1 MRAAWRLAP
10 LLSLYLGLALL
21 PLALAAA
28 QGLPR
33 RPWLDELSSGLAM
46 AGFAVLLLEFALSGR
61 YRRLSARVGMDSTMR
76 FHQLM
81 ALAALAFLLFHPF
94 LYVPAFS
101 ERPAYGAGTATR
113 VLLTPAATVSGMLA
127 WMLLVMLVAFA
138 WFRTQLR
145 WSYEAWRLS
154 HGLGALAIAG
164 LGAHHTLDIGRY
176 AQHPWLRAAWLAAGA
191 AALASLALVYVLKP
205 LAQSRRRWRV
215 AIVAPEAERIW
226 RVVLEPERARE
237 FPFAAGQFV
246 WLKLHRAFGRITE
259 HPFSIASAPGQLPR
273 LQFLIKEAGDFT
285 RDIGRLAPGTIAYVD
300 GPYGD
305 LTLSGR
311 DGAGIV
317 LIAGGVGIAPI
328 LGLAR
333 DLTATHDPRPLR
345 IVYADRSAAQLAAR
359 AELEQLAHAPGR
371 ELHLVLE
378 EPPADWAGLR
388 GRLDLENLRACLPR
402 SGAAEWRYFV
412 CGPPAM
418 IDAVESSLAELGVP
432 LARIAAERFVYGSGI
447 ATPRERLMRAL
458 IAALIAA
465 QLAAVLAF
473 IAR

>member
-1 MRAAWRLAP
+1 MRAAPGIALLLA
-10 LLSLYLGLALL
+10 LYLALALL

-94 LYVPAFS
+94 LYAPAFS
-101 ERPAYGAGTATR
+101 ERPAYGAGTAMR

-127 WMLLVMLVAFA
+127 WMLLVMLAAFA

-154 HGLGALAIAG
+154 HGLAALAIAV
-164 LGAHHTLDIGRY
+164 LGAHHALDTGRY
-176 AQHPWLRAAWLAAGA
+176 AQDPWLRGLWLAAS
-191 AALASLALVYVLKP
+191 ALALVSLALVYLVKP

-226 RVVLEPERARE
+226 RVVLEPDTARD
-237 FPFAAGQFV
+237 FRFAAGQFV
-246 WLKLHRAFGRITE
+246 WLKLHRALGRITE
-259 HPFSIASAPGQLPR
+259 HPFSIASAPGRLPR
-273 LQFLIKEAGDFT
+273 LQFLVKEAGDFT
-285 RDIGRLAPGTIAYVD
+285 RDIGRVAPGTAAYVD
-300 GPYGD
+300 GPYGNFV
-305 LTLSGR
+305 LEGR
-311 DGAGIV
+311 EGKGIM

-333 DLTATHDPRPLR
+333 DLAATHDPRPLK

-359 AELEQLAHAPGR
+359 AELEVIARAPGH
-371 ELHLVLE
+371 ELHLVLD
-378 EPPADWAGLR
+378 EPPAGWSGLR
-388 GRLDLENLRACLPR
+388 GRLDTANLRACLPR
-402 SGAAEWRYFV
+402 GDAAGWLYFV

-418 IDAVESSLAELGVP
+418 IDAVEMSLAELGVP
-432 LARIAAERFVYGSGI
+432 LEKIASERFVYDSGI
-447 ATPRERLMRAL
+447 ATPRERLTRAV
-458 IAALIAA
+458 IGGVVAA
-465 QLAAVLAF
+465 QLAAVLVF
-473 IAR
+473 VLR

>member
-1 MRAAWRLAP
+1 MRSAAHIALLLA
-10 LLSLYLGLALL
+10 LYLALALL

-61 YRRLSARVGMDSTMR
+61 YRRLSARVGMDLTMR

-94 LYVPAFS
+94 LYAPAFS

-154 HGLGALAIAG
+154 HGLGALAIAV
-164 LGAHHTLDIGRY
+164 LGAHHTLDTGRY
-176 AQHPWLRAAWLAAGA
+176 AQDPWLRGVWLAACA
-191 AALASLALVYVLKP
+191 AALVSLALVYLVKP

-226 RVVLEPERARE
+226 RVVLEPDTARD
-237 FPFAAGQFV
+237 FRFAAGQFV
-246 WLKLHRAFGRITE
+246 WLKLHRALGRITE

-273 LQFLIKEAGDFT
+273 LQFLVKEAGDFT
-285 RDIGRLAPGTIAYVD
+285 RCIGRVAPGTAAYVD

-305 LTLSGR
+305 LTLTGR
-311 DGAGIV
+311 SGAGIV

-333 DLTATHDPRPLR
+333 DLAATHDPRPLT
-345 IVYADRSAAQLAAR
+345 IVYADRTAAQLAAR
-359 AELEQLAHAPGR
+359 AELEVMARAPGR
-371 ELHLVLE
+371 ELHLVLD
-378 EPPADWAGLR
+378 EPPADWSGLR
-388 GRLDLENLRACLPR
+388 GRLDTANLRACLPR
-402 SGAAEWRYFV
+402 AGAAEWLYFV

-418 IDAVESSLAELGVP
+418 IDSVEASLAALGVP
-432 LARIAAERFVYGSGI
+432 LSQIASERFVYDNGI
-447 ATPRERLMRAL
+447 ATPRERLTRAV
-458 IAALIAA
+458 IAGVVAA
-465 QLAAVLAF
+465 QLLAVLAF

>member
-1 MRAAWRLAP
+1 MRAAWRLA
-10 LLSLYLGLALL
+10 LLLGLYLALTLL

-61 YRRLSARVGMDSTMR
+61 SRRLSARVGMDSTMR

-94 LYVPAFS
+94 LYAPAFS

-127 WMLLVMLVAFA
+127 WMLLVMLAAFA
-138 WFRTQLR
+138 WLRTQLR

-154 HGLGALAIAG
+154 HGLGALAIAL

-176 AQHPWLRAAWLAAGA
+176 AQHPWLRGVWLAACVA
-191 AALASLALVYVLKP
+191 AVSALVAIYVVKP
-205 LAQSRRRWRV
+205 MLQSRRRWRV
-215 AIVAPEAERIW
+215 AVVAPEAERIW
-226 RVVLEPERARE
+226 RVVLEPETARE
-237 FPFAAGQFV
+237 LRFAAGQFV
-246 WLKLHRAFGRITE
+246 WLKLHRALGRISE

-273 LQFLIKEAGDFT
+273 LQFLVKEAGDFT
-285 RDIGRLAPGTIAYVD
+285 RDIGRLAPGTPVYVD
-300 GPYGD
+300 GPYGN
-305 LTLSGR
+305 LTLTGR
-311 DGAGIV
+311 EGAGIV

-333 DLTATHDPRPLR
+333 DLAATHDPRPLR

-359 AELEQLAHAPGR
+359 AELEQLARAPGR

-388 GRLDLENLRACLPR
+388 GRLDLENLKACLPR

-447 ATPRERLMRAL
+447 ATPRERLTRAVV
-458 IAALIAA
+458 AAVIAA
-465 QLAAVLAF
+465 QGAAVLAF
-473 IAR
+473 TAR

>member
-1 MRAAWRLAP
+1 MRAAWRIA
-10 LLSLYLGLALL
+10 LLLGLYLALALL

-61 YRRLSARVGMDSTMR
+61 TRRLSARVGMDSTMR

-94 LYVPAFS
+94 LYAPAFS
-101 ERPAYGAGTATR
+101 ERPAFGARTAMR

-127 WMLLVMLVAFA
+127 WMLLVMLAAFA

-154 HGLGALAIAG
+154 HGLAALAIAL
-164 LGAHHTLDIGRY
+164 LGAHHTLDTGRY
-176 AQHPWLRAAWLAAGA
+176 ALDPWLRGVWLAAGA
-191 AALASLALVYVLKP
+191 AALASLAVVYVVKP

-215 AIVAPEAERIW
+215 ALVAPEAERIW
-226 RVVLEPERARE
+226 RVVLEPETAGE
-237 FPFAAGQFV
+237 FRFAAGQFV
-246 WLKLHRAFGRITE
+246 WLKLHRALGRITE

-273 LQFLIKEAGDFT
+273 LQFLVKEAGDFT
-285 RDIGRLAPGTIAYVD
+285 RDIGRLAPGAPAYVD
-300 GPYGD
+300 GPYGA

-311 DGAGIV
+311 DGAGIM
-317 LIAGGVGIAPI
+317 LIAGGVGIAPL

-333 DLTATHDPRPLR
+333 DLAATHDPRPLR

-359 AELEQLAHAPGR
+359 AEIEQLARAPGR

-388 GRLDLENLRACLPR
+388 GRLDLENLKACLPR

-412 CGPPAM
+412 CGPSAM

-432 LARIAAERFVYGSGI
+432 LARIASERFVYDSGI
-447 ATPRERLMRAL
+447 ATPRERLTRAV
-458 IAALIAA
+458 IAVVVAA
-465 QLAAVLAF
+465 QLLAVLGF
-473 IAR
+473 VLR